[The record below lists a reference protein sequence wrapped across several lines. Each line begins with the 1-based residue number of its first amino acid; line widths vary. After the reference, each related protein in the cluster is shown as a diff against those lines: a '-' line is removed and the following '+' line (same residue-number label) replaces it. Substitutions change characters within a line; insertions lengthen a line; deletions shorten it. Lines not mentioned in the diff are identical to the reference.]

1 MIARGPYGIRT
12 WFYNRRG
19 TGGWERYLPDGY
31 PAFPGAST
39 ASGTPDTGQQAAFN
53 ALNALALQSGAI
65 TSGKIR
71 DVWTGENRPDPTTP
85 PFSTILPNLAGPSVG
100 NCPSAGVT
108 NLAPPTYASCIPPTG
123 TTGFTAAEWTTVVNQ
138 MLREAYFAQ
147 QVVGHFGDLETI
159 RQSVFESESGSM
171 PAIAT
176 DLQLAGAAGNTTEF
190 DLQSFFGGLTGIAAS
205 IAGLV
210 PVGGP
215 ELSAGLWVASEVV
228 SMLPSASTTANS
240 SFQTT
245 YDGLLDKVAT
255 ARDEMDQALKS
266 QSQQVRGD
274 QALLELVGK
283 LRSRGTWKLN
293 VNGME
298 SASRQAFVLATYQAL
313 MPTVYD
319 RYSVTNCA
327 NNGVGRYC
335 RGPSVGAGVIGS
347 SQSFTTIGLPPTTN
361 LGLPSTPCIYH
372 ASGGT
377 YYCHYEKNAPPASVM
392 SRIWGPVSST
402 CNYQP
407 GNANTA
413 WTFGCSLGIPA
424 AASIGASPGWAFTT
438 HTGHPVTMNA
448 SNAVAAVRA
457 RAGVVRARAA
467 RAGSTARAPR
477 DGSDARAQRVML
489 GPLRFT
495 GRLFLARRLRPRRMS
510 IVVERTLFEH
520 GRREELAR
528 SGSGR
533 RLRPFALRHVRHGL
547 FTSRGRGGPRVRLR
561 LRRLHLPGRGR
572 VDLRLTRV
580 RTRDVRAL
588 CTTLPASVSR
598 AGRPLE
604 LETRVRLR
612 DGAVMH
618 PITMRQRWRCVR
630 DRKDEFAGIRP
641 IRPKP
646 PTARPGLAVRLRA
659 PRILASG
666 RRAAVLVTVANR
678 RSRRRG
684 RVVSSLWHL
693 QIAAT
698 AGGRPRTIRLEE
710 LRARRAR
717 TVRVTVPVPRRIRGR
732 VCVRVAANA
741 ASARG
746 AHARRCARVP
756 VRRASPAEPPSV
768 TRENRP
774 QE

>member
-53 ALNALALQSGAI
+53 ALNALALQWGAI

-71 DVWTGENRPDPTTP
+71 DVWTGENKPDPTTP

-123 TTGFTAAEWTTVVNQ
+123 TTGFTAAEWTAVVNQ

-176 DLQLAGAAGNTTEF
+176 DLQLAGAAGNTTQF

-215 ELSAGLWVASEVV
+215 ELSAGLWVASEVL

-319 RYSVTNCA
+319 RYRVSNCA

-335 RGPSVGAGVIGS
+335 RGPSLGAGVIGS

-361 LGLPSTPCIYH
+361 LGLPVDPLHLPRERRYLLLPLREERPAGQCHEPNLGAGVIDMQLPAREREHRVDVRVFAGNPGCREHRRLAWLGLHDAHRPPRDHEREQCRRRRSRQSR
-372 ASGGT
+372 SGPRA
-377 YYCHYEKNAPPASVM
+377 CRA
-392 SRIWGPVSST
+392 RR
-402 CNYQP
+402 
-407 GNANTA
+407 
-413 WTFGCSLGIPA
+413 LD
-424 AASIGASPGWAFTT
+424 
-438 HTGHPVTMNA
+438 
-448 SNAVAAVRA
+448 RA
-457 RAGVVRARAA
+457 RA
-467 RAGSTARAPR
+467 T
-477 DGSDARAQRVML
+477 
-489 GPLRFT
+489 
-495 GRLFLARRLRPRRMS
+495 RRLRRACPARD
-510 IVVERTLFEH
+510 
-520 GRREELAR
+520 AR
-528 SGSGR
+528 S
-533 RLRPFALRHVRHGL
+533 
-547 FTSRGRGGPRVRLR
+547 
-561 LRRLHLPGRGR
+561 
-572 VDLRLTRV
+572 
-580 RTRDVRAL
+580 
-588 CTTLPASVSR
+588 
-598 AGRPLE
+598 
-604 LETRVRLR
+604 
-612 DGAVMH
+612 
-618 PITMRQRWRCVR
+618 
-630 DRKDEFAGIRP
+630 
-641 IRPKP
+641 
-646 PTARPGLAVRLRA
+646 A
-659 PRILASG
+659 P
-666 RRAAVLVTVANR
+666 VH
-678 RSRRRG
+678 RS
-684 RVVSSLWHL
+684 
-693 QIAAT
+693 
-698 AGGRPRTIRLEE
+698 
-710 LRARRAR
+710 
-717 TVRVTVPVPRRIRGR
+717 PVP
-732 VCVRVAANA
+732 
-741 ASARG
+741 G
-746 AHARRCARVP
+746 A
-756 VRRASPAEPPSV
+756 
-768 TRENRP
+768 
-774 QE
+774 